1 MNKFA
6 HMSDIHLGAHR
17 EPVLQQLELKCFN
30 LAMDKCAELGLDFV
44 LISGDLFHVGIPDLG
59 IVNAAV
65 KKMRELQEV
74 GLRIYAIYGSHD
86 YNPASTSVI
95 DVIETAGLLTNVS
108 KWRELKGKVRLDF
121 CKDPKTGAKLTGL
134 SARRIGLESKHYEN
148 LEKRNLEEEEGF
160 KVFAFH
166 SGITE
171 LKPPHLSEMETI
183 PMSYLPR
190 GFDYYAGGHIHERGV
205 FRLPGYERVVFPGPL
220 FTGYGR
226 DIEVTARGEKRGF
239 YVVSFEDRVKKVEF
253 TQVESFDGKYVEYDA
268 TGKNSM
274 QAAKEIRRELDRLD
288 VSGSVVALKVRG
300 ELSGGKTSDIS
311 FSGFRSNLTDRGALH
326 VYVNRH
332 ALTSKEY
339 TQIKFSGEDASTI
352 EAKSFKERIGDVKVA
367 QRSLK
372 GERGVALAQELLK
385 VLRQDAKMD
394 ESKKAYLE
402 RLVKDSVHVL
412 ELKETIDVE
421 E

>member
-30 LAMDKCAELGLDFV
+30 MAMDKCVELGVDFV

-65 KKMRELQEV
+65 KRMRELREENIP
-74 GLRIYAIYGSHD
+74 IYAIYGSHD

-95 DVIETAGLLTNVS
+95 DVIETAGFLTNIS
-108 KWRELKGKVRLDF
+108 KWKELKGKVRLDF
-121 CKDPKTGAKLTGL
+121 CRDPKTGAKLTGL
-134 SARRIGLESKHYEN
+134 SARKIGLESRHYAN
-148 LEKRNLEEEEGF
+148 LEKRSLEEEEGF

-166 SGITE
+166 TGITE

-183 PMSYLPR
+183 PISYLPR
-190 GFDYYAGGHIHERGV
+190 DFDYYAGGHIHERGI

-220 FTGYGR
+220 FTGYGS

-253 TQVESFDGKYVEYDA
+253 TQVESFNGKYVEYDA

-274 QAAKEIRRELDRLD
+274 QAAKELQKEIGHLD
-288 VSGSVVALKVRG
+288 VRGSVVALKVRG
-300 ELSGGKTSDIS
+300 ELSGGKTSDMS
-311 FSGFRSNLTDRGALH
+311 FSGIRSALTERGALY

-339 TQIKFSGEDASTI
+339 TQIKFAGEDTSTI

-367 QRSLK
+367 QRSLR

-385 VLRQDAKMD
+385 VLRQDARVD
-394 ESKKAYLE
+394 ESKKAYLD

-412 ELKETIDVE
+412 GLKETIDGE